1 MRILSYLISG
11 IFVLINLLLENKVG
25 RYNFPPFK
33 IKSGSEN
40 RLRTLSADDGEEKGV
55 GLLAE
60 KRERDVGMGWG
71 RRKMRKNERVSPRHR
86 VIYTLSGGK
95 R

>member
-1 MRILSYLISG
+1 
-11 IFVLINLLLENKVG
+11 
-25 RYNFPPFK
+25 
-33 IKSGSEN
+33 
-40 RLRTLSADDGEEKGV
+40 LRTLSADDGEEKGV

-60 KRERDVGMGWG
+60 ERERERDSERERERCGEGW
-71 RRKMRKNERVSPRHR
+71 RRREMRKNERVSPRHR

>member
-1 MRILSYLISG
+1 M
-11 IFVLINLLLENKVG
+11 
-25 RYNFPPFK
+25 
-33 IKSGSEN
+33 
-40 RLRTLSADDGEEKGV
+40 RTLSADDGEEKV
-55 GLLAE
+55 AGLLAE
-60 KRERDVGMGWG
+60 ARERESEREMRGGDGE

>member
-1 MRILSYLISG
+1 MRILSYLISE
-11 IFVLINLLLENKVG
+11 ISVLINLLLQNKVG

-40 RLRTLSADDGEEKGV
+40 RLRTLSADEGEEKGV

-60 KRERDVGMGWG
+60 ERESEREERCGEGVGG
-71 RRKMRKNERVSPRHR
+71 E
-86 VIYTLSGGK
+86 GK
-95 R
+95 

>member
-1 MRILSYLISG
+1 M
-11 IFVLINLLLENKVG
+11 
-25 RYNFPPFK
+25 
-33 IKSGSEN
+33 
-40 RLRTLSADDGEEKGV
+40 RTLSADDGEEEKGV

-60 KRERDVGMGWG
+60 EREIECVCVREMWG
-71 RRKMRKNERVSPRHR
+71 ERERRKMRKNERVSPRHR